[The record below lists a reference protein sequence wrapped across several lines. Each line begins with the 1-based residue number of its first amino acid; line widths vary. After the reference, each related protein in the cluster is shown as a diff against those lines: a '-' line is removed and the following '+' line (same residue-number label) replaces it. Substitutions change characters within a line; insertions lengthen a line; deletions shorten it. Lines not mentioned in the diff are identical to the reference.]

1 MSSDSIIKFYC
12 LCLAS
17 ANQCQNP
24 EGLVHESII
33 ITGDTKAATRGR
45 NVTLSC
51 TMGQVLSGP
60 RLSTCMGN
68 GEWEPDPREAFC
80 VHVDA
85 NTTQMFD
92 SEALSQEGKI
102 AVASSVTIF
111 VVTALLFFIIGFLSG
126 LFCPRKSGKPA
137 DGEVVTKEIP
147 IYDVELKQQEHE
159 LELKENVA

>member
-24 EGLVHESII
+24 EGLVHKSII
-33 ITGDTKAATRGR
+33 ITGDTKAATSGR

-51 TMGQVLSGP
+51 TMGEVLSGP

-85 NTTQMFD
+85 NTTQTLD
-92 SEALSQEGKI
+92 SEALSPEGKI
-102 AVASSVTIF
+102 AVASSVT
-111 VVTALLFFIIGFLSG
+111 VLVTLLLFIIICFLSG
-126 LFCPRKSGKPA
+126 HF
-137 DGEVVTKEIP
+137 
-147 IYDVELKQQEHE
+147 
-159 LELKENVA
+159 